1 MAEAPECLIQISREQ
16 VGKRFTYTLE
26 KGWTSVGRDKE
37 HNHIVLADDLR
48 VSSEHVKIWRWG
60 NTIWLIDRSTNG
72 TRLDGRELRRW
83 IPTHWSVDQQLQ
95 IQSYTLSRS
104 FNLTKQQPVATNV
117 KTNPRQNTSQWSIG
131 SFFQTKVKLPFWIL
145 LLAIILI
152 VTLYWYL
159 LPRPVDE
166 GMRINNGSLYT
177 PVPTFTPTPQLEATK
192 PSVVEQTVM
201 PIVTPA
207 LGPPPS
213 GG

>member
-16 VGKRFTYTLE
+16 VGKRSTYTLE
-26 KGWTSVGRDKE
+26 TGWTSVGRDKE

-48 VSSEHVKIWRWG
+48 VSSEHVKILRWG
-60 NTIWLIDRSTNG
+60 KTVWLIDRSTNG
-72 TRLDGRELRRW
+72 TRLNGQKLRRW
-83 IPTHWSVDQQLQ
+83 LPTHWPVNQPLQ

-104 FNLTKQQPVATNV
+104 SNLAKQQPVATNV
-117 KTNPRQNTSQWSIG
+117 KTNPRQNTSHWSIG
-131 SFFQTKVKLPFWIL
+131 SFFQTNVKLPFWIV
-145 LLAIILI
+145 LLAIVLI
-152 VTLYWYL
+152 VALYWYL

-166 GMRINNGSLYT
+166 GRRINNGSLYK

-192 PSVVEQTVM
+192 PSVVEPTET
-201 PIVTPA
+201 PIVVPA